1 MKPEYTN
8 LRCPMCRGCFQVY
21 RGDVVLF
28 VCDSNECLE
37 VADPTEAGALKQ
49 IELVCRVVFEEK
61 LDAIRRWA

>member
-1 MKPEYTN
+1 MKSESTN
-8 LRCPMCRGCFQVY
+8 LQCPLCRGFFNIY
-21 RGDVVLF
+21 RGDTVRF

-37 VADPTEAGALKQ
+37 VADPTEAGALRQ